1 MGFVMLRPCLCL
13 SLVSTALAEP
23 PALVLERAHYTRMA
37 GEGAAAARPLLE
49 LLLQEMPRTSAL
61 RVETLL
67 ELAACHRAEGA
78 LLSARWWLHRSA
90 LEHPQ
95 VGAWSAV
102 MRRETRDVTMA
113 LLAGRQT
120 LSANE
125 LTALADRVR
134 ALRSALLLQDQ
145 VEPRRAAVVEALQR
159 MSAPQN
165 LALRPPATQDLA
177 LLSQMQAQAHAATV
191 SEWGAELAFFGSR
204 ECTAVAEDV
213 IAPLLRMKDRLSA
226 ALAGKQESEAVAEL
240 ALIQDYAASL
250 AALPPHLPEAQLATL
265 MLRSLLPVPERLKQG
280 AWPAALVLIDELDT
294 LRVEHGLL
302 FQLLVLPDLPC
313 PEPMLSR
320 YYAADTWQQQAELKL
335 ASKDAAG
342 ARYCLEQSAACGA
355 QIAKATPWAAV
366 VPNIEAQTKR
376 QRRAL
381 DKLASGDTA
390 AALLII
396 RQEDAEGEP

>member
-1 MGFVMLRPCLCL
+1 MLRSCLCL
-13 SLVSTALAEP
+13 LLVSTAQAEP

-37 GEGAAAARPLLE
+37 GEGAAAARALLE
-49 LLLQEMPRTSAL
+49 PLAQALPRSSAL

-67 ELAACHRAEGA
+67 ELAVCHRSEGA
-78 LLSARWWLHRSA
+78 LLSARWWLQRLA
-90 LEHPQ
+90 MEHPQ
-95 VGAWSAV
+95 AGPWGTVA
-102 MRRETRDVTMA
+102 RRETRDVTMA

-120 LSANE
+120 VSANE

-145 VEPRRAAVVEALQR
+145 VEPRRAAVMVALQR
-159 MSAPQN
+159 MSGPTDA
-165 LALRPPATQDLA
+165 ALRPAAAQDLA
-177 LLSQMQAQAHAATV
+177 LLTLMQAQAREATTA
-191 SEWGAELAFFGSR
+191 SALGAELTFFGSR

-213 IAPLLRMKDRLSA
+213 IVPMLRMKDRLSA
-226 ALAGKQESEAVAEL
+226 ALANKQEAEAAEEW

-250 AALPPHLPEAQLATL
+250 AALPPHLPEAQLATHLLRCL
-265 MLRSLLPVPERLKQG
+265 MPVPEKLKQG
-280 AWPAALVLIDELDT
+280 TWAEALALIDELDT

-335 ASKDAAG
+335 ASKDVAG

-355 QIAKATPWAAV
+355 QIAQATPWAAV
-366 VPNIEAQTKR
+366 VPNIEAQAKR

-396 RQEDAEGEP
+396 RQEDAEEVP